1 MDIRFVS
8 SFSVVTSD
16 PAADQAL
23 FVGALGL
30 PLHPPEG
37 AAGEDYVFSEEVPGC
52 KHFGVWPLSEAAQA
66 CFGTPTWPDTH
77 PVPQASVEFD
87 VDDVEAAAR
96 ELEARGY
103 RLLHG
108 ARTEPWGQ
116 AIARLQSADGLVVG
130 VSYTPWMREG
140 GA

>member
-1 MDIRFVS
+1 
-8 SFSVVTSD
+8 
-16 PAADQAL
+16 L
-23 FVGALGL
+23 N
-30 PLHPPEG
+30 
-37 AAGEDYVFSEEVPGC
+37 
-52 KHFGVWPLSEAAQA
+52 EAAQA
-66 CFGTPTWPDTH
+66 CFGTSTWPDTH

-116 AIARLQSADGLVVG
+116 AVARLQSADGLVVG